1 MSSVETGRILI
12 TLFQI
17 LAVLAAL
24 ASALTLARHMV
35 EKRVR
40 SAMGRHMGSLV
51 GKRALVVSDLRAGR
65 PGLIRPLESTT
76 GRESGR
82 SHASLENATPPA
94 TFPAMANQLISRGRV
109 VRVTGGDPE
118 GYLVQPLEKER

>member
-1 MSSVETGRILI
+1 MAWAETGRILI

-17 LAVLAAL
+17 LAAL
-24 ASALTLARHMV
+24 ALISAGLTLARHLV

-40 SAMGRHMGSLV
+40 SAMGQNVGSLV

-65 PGLIRPLESTT
+65 PGLIRALELT
-76 GRESGR
+76 GRP
-82 SHASLENATPPA
+82 HASLENTAPPA
-94 TFPAMANQLISRGRV
+94 TFPAKANQLISRGRV
-109 VRVTGGDPE
+109 VRVTGGDAE